1 MEAWKKFAAAWQA
14 CVKETEAVKGT
25 EFRIPQN
32 VRKSLDKDTALF
44 ILDRADKLAA
54 CTLEQLRR
62 STDRAYT
69 LFGLLL
75 TAFSAITGLLLAAD
89 IDYAIFIPGG
99 VLWAGLGVSLYIM
112 FNKAIWVH
120 QFRNVGNEPE
130 NMINEC
136 NIERLKNIN
145 GANASKVYELY
156 AIFDSIEDDAYAIR
170 VNDRALDARVRIIR
184 QVMKTLKATMCLVAF
199 SFLLVFIIR
208 FLVIT

>member
-1 MEAWKKFAAAWQA
+1 MD
-14 CVKETEAVKGT
+14 KE
-25 EFRIPQN
+25 
-32 VRKSLDKDTALF
+32 TALF

-54 CTLEQLRR
+54 CTLEQLRK

-75 TAFSAITGLLLAAD
+75 TAFSAVTGLLLAAD

-130 NMINEC
+130 NMINER
-136 NIERLKNIN
+136 NIEYLKKSN

-170 VNDRALDARVRIIR
+170 INDRVLDGRVRVIR
-184 QVMKTLKATMCLVAF
+184 RVMETLKATMCLVAF
-199 SFLLVFIIR
+199 SALAVFLFRLII
-208 FLVIT
+208 

>member
-1 MEAWKKFAAAWQA
+1 MWKKFAAAWQA
-14 CVKETEAVKGT
+14 CVKETEAVKDT

-75 TAFSAITGLLLAAD
+75 TAFSAVTGLLLAAD
-89 IDYAIFIPGG
+89 ADYAILIPGG
-99 VLWAGLGVSLYIM
+99 ILWAGLGVSLYVM
-112 FNKAIWVH
+112 FSKAIWVH

-130 NMINEC
+130 NMISER
-136 NIERLKNIN
+136 NIERLMKSN
-145 GANASKVYELY
+145 GANASKVYERY

-170 VNDRALDARVRIIR
+170 INDMALDARVRVIR
-184 QVMKTLKATMCLVAF
+184 RVMKTLKATICLVAF
-199 SFLLVFIIR
+199 SFLTVFIIR
-208 FLVIT
+208 FLVIM

>member
-1 MEAWKKFAAAWQA
+1 MEMWERFAAAWQA
-14 CVKETEAVKGT
+14 CANEAETANDT
-25 EFRIPQN
+25 EFRISQN
-32 VRKSLDKDTALF
+32 ARKSLDKKTALF

-54 CTLEQLRR
+54 CTLKQLRK

-75 TAFSAITGLLLAAD
+75 TAFSAVTGLLLAAD

-112 FNKAIWVH
+112 FSKAIWVH

-130 NMINEC
+130 NMINER

-170 VNDRALDARVRIIR
+170 INDRALDARVRVIR
-184 QVMKTLKATMCLVAF
+184 RVLETLKATICLVAF
-199 SFLLVFIIR
+199 SALAVFLFRLII
-208 FLVIT
+208 